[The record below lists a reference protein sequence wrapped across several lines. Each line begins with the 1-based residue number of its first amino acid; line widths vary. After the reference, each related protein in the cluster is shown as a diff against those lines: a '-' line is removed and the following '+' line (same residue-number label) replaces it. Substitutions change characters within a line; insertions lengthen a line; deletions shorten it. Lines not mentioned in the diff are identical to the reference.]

1 MASTTFGGIIRST
14 GDNKKTSSAGSA
26 QLAIKFRFAHD
37 SSGAAVVKDASD
49 SSAVVLPAGAI
60 VDAVYCKAALNA
72 GTWDLGVKD
81 YDGGADITDPDAI
94 VDGAANNLNSMINA
108 ATSTIPGA
116 RMLDQQTYSEQ
127 ATVTATVTGAASG
140 NVYGVIYYH
149 LDDNGN
155 NS

>member
-37 SSGAAVVKDASD
+37 SNGAAVVKDAND
-49 SSAVVLPAGAI
+49 STAAVLPAGAI
-60 VDAVYCKAALNA
+60 VVAVYCKAALNA

-108 ATSTIPGA
+108 AT
-116 RMLDQQTYSEQ
+116 
-127 ATVTATVTGAASG
+127 
-140 NVYGVIYYH
+140 
-149 LDDNGN
+149 
-155 NS
+155 